1 MDESAAE
8 GHRSRME
15 RAEASFGPLHYQA
28 KVYTILRSPLE
39 LATHPRVLDT
49 VSALIG
55 PNVLLWNA
63 TYIVKEPHAPD
74 HVSWHQDRVSC
85 HASSGT
91 SEFAMRV
98 NARRGPQRISGILA
112 RTTTRQWRAWR
123 APEGRVPRAL
133 WPCCAPWQW
142 AHHSRR
148 GRALPQTPWDA
159 LKRQNSR
166 DTTLAYWGLDGEDQV
181 SMWLA
186 LSPANE
192 SAGGMRMVPGSHRA
206 GRYSHRLAADASNVL
221 YQGQTVE
228 GVDES
233 RAVSCTL
240 RPGEASLHHGWTLHA
255 STPNR
260 SADRRIGFNAQYV
273 ATHLRQTQHD
283 RDTALLVH
291 GVDSFR
297 HFGVDIPASR
307 DFEPGALARQRELD
321 RMVRDTMGDGT
332 GDFGTRTT

>member
-1 MDESAAE
+1 MRPLGRPRLGGGIIVPAFGALTAIRTVERDGADEQRTRFGRDGFLSPVRIMDESAA
-8 GHRSRME
+8 GVHRSRME
-15 RAEASFGPLHYQA
+15 RAETSFGPLHYQA

-123 APEGRVPRAL
+123 APEGR
-133 WPCCAPWQW
+133 
-142 AHHSRR
+142 
-148 GRALPQTPWDA
+148 
-159 LKRQNSR
+159 
-166 DTTLAYWGLDGEDQV
+166 
-181 SMWLA
+181 
-186 LSPANE
+186 
-192 SAGGMRMVPGSHRA
+192 
-206 GRYSHRLAADASNVL
+206 
-221 YQGQTVE
+221 
-228 GVDES
+228 
-233 RAVSCTL
+233 
-240 RPGEASLHHGWTLHA
+240 
-255 STPNR
+255 
-260 SADRRIGFNAQYV
+260 
-273 ATHLRQTQHD
+273 
-283 RDTALLVH
+283 
-291 GVDSFR
+291 DSFR